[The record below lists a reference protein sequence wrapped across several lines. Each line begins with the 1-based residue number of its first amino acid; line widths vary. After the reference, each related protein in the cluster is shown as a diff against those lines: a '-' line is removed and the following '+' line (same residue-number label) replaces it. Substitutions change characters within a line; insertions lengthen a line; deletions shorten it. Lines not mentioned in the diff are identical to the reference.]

1 MKQTTWKILVVAV
14 CLGRLVG
21 ANAVAEPAEPA
32 ETQAGAEL
40 LVSENTNGEQTE
52 VFSTA
57 NLDGAALYQSDQAA
71 YWDGQ
76 EFSESPTSPSCAVC
90 GAGNTPPPGFYTNQS
105 VRIIARSGLRLKS
118 VTNEFVTF
126 GADSGFVPLMNTAQL
141 MPGIAAGYEGTIGR
155 YLGRDTENR
164 DHFVE
169 FTYFGMNEWTAS
181 KPVTGARIVDD
192 SGVVVPGSISFGTL
206 FSLFPSEVRGFN
218 RADLHTMEYRCELQ
232 NFELNARIAPRGKAD
247 RLVLHPGGKW
257 RRECNPGD
265 YLSYLFGLRY
275 LSLDE
280 DFAFRSRGELVETG
294 GGGTRVI
301 PLSGDY
307 LIRTHNDLVGFQIG
321 ADYSFRR
328 CKWTWGIRS
337 KVGPFVNLSD
347 QISDVTT
354 DAAGDPFA
362 SGSDMDRH
370 TRDISDDLA
379 IIGDLGITAT
389 YKLRPNCL
397 VRVSYD
403 LLFVAGVALAPDQL
417 DFNLSAP
424 QTDDINRNGTVFAQG
439 VSLGMEWLF

>member
-1 MKQTTWKILVVAV
+1 MKRTTWTILVIAV

-21 ANAVAEPAEPA
+21 TNAVAETA
-32 ETQAGAEL
+32 ETEAGAEL
-40 LVSENTNGEQTE
+40 LLSEYESGEEAE

-57 NLDGAALYQSDQAA
+57 SLDGAALYQSDQAA

-76 EFSESPTSPSCAVC
+76 AFSEPPTSPACAVC
-90 GAGNTPPPGFYTNQS
+90 GAGDTPPPGFYTDQS
-105 VRIIARSGLRLKS
+105 VRIIARSSLRLTS
-118 VTNEFVTF
+118 VSNELVTL
-126 GADSGFVPLMNTAQL
+126 GAESGFVPVMNTAHL
-141 MPGIAAGYEGTIGR
+141 MPGLAAGYEGTIGR

-181 KPVTGARIVDD
+181 KPVTGSRIVD
-192 SGVVVPGSISFGTL
+192 SGGIIVPPGATISFGTL
-206 FSLFPSEVRGFN
+206 FSMFPSEVRGFN
-218 RADLHTMEYRCELQ
+218 RADLHTMDYRSELQ
-232 NFELNARIAPRGKAD
+232 NFELNARITPRGKAD
-247 RLVLHPGGKW
+247 RLVLHSGGKW

-265 YLSYLFGLRY
+265 YLSYVFGLRY

-294 GGGTRVI
+294 GSGTRVI
-301 PLSGDY
+301 PISGDY

-321 ADYSFRR
+321 ADYTFRR
-328 CKWTWGIRS
+328 CKWSWGFRS
-337 KVGPFVNLSD
+337 KVGPFINLSD

-354 DAAGDPFA
+354 DAAGDPFTTLPNLN
-362 SGSDMDRH
+362 RH
-370 TRDISDDLA
+370 SRDIADEMA
-379 IIGDLGITAT
+379 IIGDVGLMVT

-417 DFNLSAP
+417 DFNLSSP
-424 QTDDINRNGTVFAQG
+424 TTDNINRNGTLFGQG